1 MYNDENKIEKIIK
14 INDDFMIV
22 TDEMGSVDFY

>member
-22 TDEMGSVDFY
+22 TDEMGSVDF